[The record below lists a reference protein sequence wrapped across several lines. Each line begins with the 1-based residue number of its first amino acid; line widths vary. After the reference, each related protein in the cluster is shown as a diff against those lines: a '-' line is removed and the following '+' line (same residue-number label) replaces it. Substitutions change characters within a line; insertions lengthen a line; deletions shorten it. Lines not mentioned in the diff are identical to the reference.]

1 MLGVAI
7 RQKTRIMPN
16 RTRSLL
22 FFALST
28 LLLAMPGRDA
38 RAEPPPGGYGQQ
50 QPVAQPGYGQQQP
63 VAQPGYGQ
71 QQPVAQPGYAQ
82 QPVAQPAQPVT
93 ARQGRGIEY
102 GAHLIVP
109 VWITDLRPGVTADP
123 GIGIQG
129 RLGWEFPSG
138 WSTEVNIGYMGNN
151 VVSTGATSDA
161 TLNAFWFGAGLRYSL
176 LNRTA
181 WVPFVGAGL
190 QLTNWSDAAC
200 SSACDRSYT
209 LGVNGIVGLV
219 FEVSEFIGVEAGVQ
233 VMANTKGDRFSRAQ
247 LIVSPLA
254 GLTLYY

>member
-28 LLLAMPGRDA
+28 LLLVTPGRA
-38 RAEPPPGGYGQQ
+38 ALAEPPPGGYG
-50 QPVAQPGYGQQQP
+50 
-63 VAQPGYGQ
+63 

-82 QPVAQPAQPVT
+82 QPVAQPGYAQQPVAQPGYVQQPVAQPAT

-109 VWITDLRPGVTADP
+109 VWITDLNPGVTADP

-151 VVSTGATSDA
+151 VVTSGATSDA
-161 TLNAFWFGAGLRYSL
+161 TLDAFWFGAGLRYSL

-190 QLTNWSDAAC
+190 QLTNWGDAAC

-219 FEVSEFIGVEAGVQ
+219 FEVNEFVGIEAGVQ
-233 VMANTKGDRFSRAQ
+233 VMASSKGRRFSRAQ